1 MIITRLGQRSSWQTT
16 LPLVSWYFS
25 VVVSPDNYQLIT
37 CVGMLATVTGLQ
49 GGAHNGLGKGF
60 GGLLGGIT
68 IETTKSTH
76 KAFWLFGV
84 VCLGISVV
92 YIAIVSIIHYK
103 HRNDGGEKK
112 EAIRRIKRENSDEEI
127 EKESYEKNDE
137 QKVVRNQEEKETF
150 LEDGGNLSD

>member
-1 MIITRLGQRSSWQTT
+1 MIIR
-16 LPLVSWYFS
+16 YFY
-25 VVVSPDNYQLIT
+25 PFHQNLFNDNYQ
-37 CVGMLATVTGLQ
+37 VGAAKFVADNAPSGMLATVTGLQ

-84 VCLGISVV
+84 ACAGISVV
-92 YIAIVSIIHYK
+92 YIALTSLIHFR
-103 HRNDGGEKK
+103 HRNNEGKEK
-112 EAIRRIKRENSDEEI
+112 ETNRRIKREHSGEEI

-137 QKVVRNQEEKETF
+137 QKVAKDPEEKETF
-150 LEDGGNLSD
+150 LEDGGDLSD

>member
-1 MIITRLGQRSSWQTT
+1 MLITRLGQQSSWQTT
-16 LPLVSWYFS
+16 LPLVSRYFS
-25 VVVSPDNYQLIT
+25 PVVPPDNYHLVT
-37 CVGMLATVTGLQ
+37 STGMLATVTGLQ

-92 YIAIVSIIHYK
+92 YISIISIIYFK
-103 HRNDGGEKK
+103 HRKDGGDKK
-112 EAIRRIKRENSDEEI
+112 AANRRIKREHSDEEI
-127 EKESYEKNDE
+127 EKESCEKNDE
-137 QKVVRNQEEKETF
+137 QNVEKNPEERETF

>member
-1 MIITRLGQRSSWQTT
+1 
-16 LPLVSWYFS
+16 
-25 VVVSPDNYQLIT
+25 
-37 CVGMLATVTGLQ
+37 MLATVTGLQ

-92 YIAIVSIIHYK
+92 YISIISIIYFK
-103 HRNDGGEKK
+103 QRNDGGDKK
-112 EAIRRIKRENSDEEI
+112 AANRRIKREHSDEEI
-127 EKESYEKNDE
+127 EKESCEKNEE
-137 QKVVRNQEEKETF
+137 QNVEKNPEERETF